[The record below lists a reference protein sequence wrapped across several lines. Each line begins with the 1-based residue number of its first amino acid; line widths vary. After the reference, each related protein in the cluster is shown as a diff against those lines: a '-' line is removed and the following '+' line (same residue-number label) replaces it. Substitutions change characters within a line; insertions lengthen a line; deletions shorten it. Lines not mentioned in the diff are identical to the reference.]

1 MKPEILEIFK
11 SSLAVSIVSG
21 KSNFLTRD
29 SKTTKDQIEIKILNE
44 EKKEMERRSEEF
56 KGEIEHLKDKLSH
69 LEDVERENEEN
80 LENLEKLYDAGI
92 INEDGN
98 LVTND
103 MN

>member
-11 SSLAVSIVSG
+11 SSQAVSIVSG
-21 KSNFLTRD
+21 KSHFLNRHP
-29 SKTTKDQIEIKILNE
+29 KTTKDQIEIKILNK

-56 KGEIEHLKDKLSH
+56 KREIEHLKDKLSH

-80 LENLEKLYDAGI
+80 IEKLGKLFDAGI

-98 LVTND
+98 FVTND